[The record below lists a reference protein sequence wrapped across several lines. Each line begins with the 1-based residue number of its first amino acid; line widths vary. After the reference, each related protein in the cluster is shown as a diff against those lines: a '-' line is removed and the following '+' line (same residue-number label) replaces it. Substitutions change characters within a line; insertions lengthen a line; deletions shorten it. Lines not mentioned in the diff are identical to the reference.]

1 MSDVG
6 LVVGPLGFEPR
17 TDGLKVSGSSFK
29 TARKM
34 HEKRPKTPENAGFR
48 PKEHATTQS
57 QPTFQIQSMTN
68 MTRMGGVE
76 TQASGQNR
84 TRVLI

>member
-1 MSDVG
+1 MQG

-34 HEKRPKTPENAGFR
+34 HEKRTKLQVSGQKSTKQR
-48 PKEHATTQS
+48 RS

-68 MTRMGGVE
+68 MTLLKGCKLRP
-76 TQASGQNR
+76 QAKR
-84 TRVLI
+84 AHVC